1 MRHIL
6 IGTAA
11 VVLLGLGVTDASAQK
26 TPVPNASGSQVT
38 NPDTYRAT
46 AYQNRALKPQPKMPW
61 PTMSQKQTTKQ
72 KQATT
77 KKRSVETT
85 GSIRSKPA
93 Y

>member
-6 IGTAA
+6 IGTVA
-11 VVLLGLGVTDASAQK
+11 VALMGVGTTAVSAQYR

-38 NPDTYRAT
+38 DPDTYRAT
-46 AYQNRALKPQPKMPW
+46 AYQNRAMKPQPKMPM
-61 PTMSQKQTTKQ
+61 PTLKQ
-72 KQATT
+72 KQAT

-85 GSIRSKPA
+85 GSVGTKSR

>member
-6 IGTAA
+6 IGTVAAA
-11 VVLLGLGVTDASAQK
+11 VLGLGATAVSAQQYR

-38 NPDTYRAT
+38 APNTYRAT
-46 AYQNRALKPQPKMPW
+46 AYQNRALKPQPKMPV
-61 PTMSQKQTTKQ
+61 PTLKQ
-72 KQATT
+72 KQAT

-85 GSIRSKPA
+85 GSVGTKSR